1 MAMGGSMRGYVLAF
15 VVILSATRLVSFMVV
30 TRLKYLFLAPLLL
43 VMGGCGYDRF
53 DALSE
58 PDETAPHANTTLAS
72 VRSYYE
78 RGEVDMP
85 EGVVVGGRVTT
96 SDSAGNFYK
105 MIVIQQGD
113 ASLAVL
119 TGTYD
124 TYSAYRPGERVVV
137 RLDGLRLGLWD
148 GMLAVGAPEPDYP
161 KGIDYISSDV
171 VLRQMMFRSEEPMP
185 EIDTL
190 EVTIPEVTEALAGRL
205 VRVVDGSFTQGGRH
219 TWSGASSGGWST
231 DGSNPGTPG
240 SSEPSGP
247 ERTPTCARSYATTPT
262 WEGGSPRWTLTAS
275 APGSPSG
282 TTGGT
287 GPTRTS
293 T

>member
-1 MAMGGSMRGYVLAF
+1 MTMRGPGRGCVLAF

-43 VMGGCGYDRF
+43 VMSGCGYNRF
-53 DALSE
+53 DALPE
-58 PDETAPHANTTLAS
+58 PDETAPHANITLAS

-113 ASLAVL
+113 VSLAVL

-148 GMLAVGAPEPDYP
+148 GMLAVGVPEPNYP

-219 TWSGASSGGWST
+219 TWSGEQTYSIGYGRSVKVYTSPYATFADYVLPEGKVDLVGVVTTYRESVQIKVSST
-231 DGSNPGTPG
+231 DDVHPV
-240 SSEPSGP
+240 EP
-247 ERTPTCARSYATTPT
+247 
-262 WEGGSPRWTLTAS
+262 
-275 APGSPSG
+275 
-282 TTGGT
+282 
-287 GPTRTS
+287 
-293 T
+293 